1 LLYSGYRSPIIREL
15 GIPSDRSDQ
24 VILGDRLLVEDSVC
38 GENARTFGLDNQ
50 FESKKAAEWV
60 VTLSSRGKT
69 TAEYAAEWVVTLSSR
84 GKTTAEY
91 VIIFNYDDYDDCP

>member
-1 LLYSGYRSPIIREL
+1 MLQPNYLRSWVRQAVNSAPGRSRTNPIIREL

-60 VTLSSRGKT
+60 VTLSSRG
-69 TAEYAAEWVVTLSSR
+69 R
-84 GKTTAEY
+84 TTAEY

>member
-69 TAEYAAEWVVTLSSR
+69 TAEY
-84 GKTTAEY
+84 